1 MNSVN
6 LITNALLAVTWEHS
20 KKDYLDI
27 IAPFVIYAAYHE
39 VKDETGYIDV
49 PELTKYVNN
58 EFRLLISLLLG
69 NIIFKSLRING

>member
-49 PELTKYVNN
+49 PECTRAGKVI
-58 EFRLLISLLLG
+58 R
-69 NIIFKSLRING
+69 RILVTY